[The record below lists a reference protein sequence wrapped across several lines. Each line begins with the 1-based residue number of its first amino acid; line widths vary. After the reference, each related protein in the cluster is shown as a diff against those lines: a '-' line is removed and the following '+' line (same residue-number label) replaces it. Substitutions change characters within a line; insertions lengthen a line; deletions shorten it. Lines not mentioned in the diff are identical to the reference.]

1 MQNYIQT
8 MHSHHEFDV
17 LQVKPNHQYINH
29 KNRIEQLIL
38 FLLAAV
44 EFFFYF
50 GAPHGAAA

>member
-8 MHSHHEFDV
+8 MPSHHEFDV
-17 LQVKPNHQYINH
+17 LQFLPNHQYIDH

-44 EFFFYF
+44 EFFFDF
-50 GAPHGAAA
+50 GAPHSAAA

>member
-1 MQNYIQT
+1 